1 MVLQVIGVFLV
12 ALVANMQDFFGSSFI
27 GRPIVTGLLIG
38 MVFGDVKQG
47 LMIGATLEL
56 AFLGLMGVGATVP
69 PDEIIGGILATALAL
84 KNGYGVSV
92 ALTLVLPIAT
102 LGLLV
107 KNLLY
112 VVIFPAM
119 AHQADRLADAG
130 QITQAANMHI
140 WASFTRIILMTLVTT
155 ASFALGSGLVSQF
168 VKIIPKALIDG
179 ITITTEVLPAVG
191 FAMLLNMTFSKKV
204 APFFFIGFV
213 CAAYLK
219 LDMIAASIIGAIF
232 AGIMY
237 LIMTEIHQNQST
249 STTKQST
256 TEVQEDDF

>member
-1 MVLQVIGVFLV
+1 MILQIIGIFIISLI
-12 ALVANMQDFFGSSFI
+12 ANMQDFLGSSFI
-27 GRPIVTGLLIG
+27 GRPVVTGFLVGL
-38 MVFGDVKQG
+38 VFGDVTQG
-47 LMIGATLEL
+47 LIIGATLEL
-56 AFLGLMGVGATVP
+56 AFMGLMGVGATVP

-119 AHQADRLADAG
+119 AHRADKLASQG
-130 QITQAANMHI
+130 EVNKAADMHL
-140 WASFTRIILMTLVTT
+140 WASITRVVMMTIVTT
-155 ASFALGSGLVSQF
+155 ASFALGSGLVSDF
-168 VKIIPKALIDG
+168 VKLIPKALVDG
-179 ITITTEVLPAVG
+179 ITITTEILPAVG
-191 FAMLLNMTFSKKV
+191 FAMLINMSFSKKV
-204 APFFFIGFV
+204 APFFFLGFV

-219 LDMIAASIIGAIF
+219 LDMVAASIIGAIV

-237 LIMTEIHQNQST
+237 LIMDEIHK
-249 STTKQST
+249 TKGT
-256 TEVQEDDF
+256 ATVTNEEVQEDDF

>member
-1 MVLQVIGVFLV
+1 MILQIIGIFIISLI
-12 ALVANMQDFFGSSFI
+12 ANMQDFLGSSFI
-27 GRPIVTGLLIG
+27 GRPVVTGFLVGL
-38 MVFGDVKQG
+38 VFGDVTQG
-47 LMIGATLEL
+47 LIIGATLEL
-56 AFLGLMGVGATVP
+56 AFMGLMGVGATVP

-119 AHQADRLADAG
+119 AHRADKLASQG
-130 QITQAANMHI
+130 EVNKAADMHL
-140 WASFTRIILMTLVTT
+140 WASITRVVMMTIVTT
-155 ASFALGSGLVSQF
+155 ASFALGSELVSDF
-168 VKIIPKALIDG
+168 VKLIPKALVDG
-179 ITITTEVLPAVG
+179 ITITTEILPAVG
-191 FAMLLNMTFSKKV
+191 FAMLINMSFSKKV
-204 APFFFIGFV
+204 APFFFLGFV

-219 LDMIAASIIGAIF
+219 LDMVAASIIGAIV

-237 LIMTEIHQNQST
+237 LIMDEIHK
-249 STTKQST
+249 TKGT
-256 TEVQEDDF
+256 ATVTNEEVQEDDF

>member
-1 MVLQVIGVFLV
+1 MILQIIGIFIISLI
-12 ALVANMQDFFGSSFI
+12 ANMQDFLGSSFI
-27 GRPIVTGLLIG
+27 GRPVVTGFLVGL
-38 MVFGDVKQG
+38 VFGDVTQG
-47 LMIGATLEL
+47 LIIGATLEL
-56 AFLGLMGVGATVP
+56 AFMGLMGVGATVP

-119 AHQADRLADAG
+119 AHRADKLASQG
-130 QITQAANMHI
+130 EVNKAADMHL
-140 WASFTRIILMTLVTT
+140 WASITRVVMMTIVTT
-155 ASFALGSGLVSQF
+155 ASFALGSGLVSDF
-168 VKIIPKALIDG
+168 VKLIPKVLVDG
-179 ITITTEVLPAVG
+179 ITITTKILPAVG
-191 FAMLLNMTFSKKV
+191 FAMLINMSFSKKV
-204 APFFFIGFV
+204 APFFFLGFV

-219 LDMIAASIIGAIF
+219 LDMVAASIIGAIV

-237 LIMTEIHQNQST
+237 LIMDEIHK
-249 STTKQST
+249 TKGT
-256 TEVQEDDF
+256 ATVTNEEVQEDDF

>member
-1 MVLQVIGVFLV
+1 MALQIIGIFLV
-12 ALVANMQDFFGSSFI
+12 SLIANMQDFLGSSFI
-27 GRPIVTGLLIG
+27 GRPIVTCLFIGLI
-38 MVFGDVKQG
+38 FGNVQQG
-47 LMIGATLEL
+47 LIIGATLEL

-92 ALTLVLPIAT
+92 ADQGEVT
-102 LGLLV
+102 
-107 KNLLY
+107 K
-112 VVIFPAM
+112 
-119 AHQADRLADAG
+119 AG
-130 QITQAANMHI
+130 NMHI
-140 WASFTRIILMTLVTT
+140 WASFTRVIMMALVTT
-155 ASFALGSGLVSQF
+155 ISFALGSNLVGAF
-168 VKIIPKALIDG
+168 VKLIPKFLIDG
-179 ITITTEVLPAVG
+179 ITVATQILPAVG
-191 FAMLLNMTFSKKV
+191 FAMLINMTFSKKV

-237 LIMTEIHQNQST
+237 LITEEIHNSNGGN
-249 STTKQST
+249 SNSA

>member
-1 MVLQVIGVFLV
+1 MVLQIIGIFIISLI
-12 ALVANMQDFFGSSFI
+12 ANMQDFLGSSFI
-27 GRPIVTGLLIG
+27 GRPVVTGFLVGL
-38 MVFGDVKQG
+38 VFGDVTQG
-47 LMIGATLEL
+47 LIIGATLEL
-56 AFLGLMGVGATVP
+56 AFMGLMGVGATVP

-119 AHQADRLADAG
+119 AHRADKLASQG
-130 QITQAANMHI
+130 EVNKAADMHL
-140 WASFTRIILMTLVTT
+140 WASITRVVMMTIVTT
-155 ASFALGSGLVSQF
+155 ASFALGSGLVSDF
-168 VKIIPKALIDG
+168 VKLIPKALVDG
-179 ITITTEVLPAVG
+179 ITITTEILPAVG
-191 FAMLLNMTFSKKV
+191 FAMLINMSFSKKV
-204 APFFFIGFV
+204 APFFFLGFV

-219 LDMIAASIIGAIF
+219 LDMVAASIIGAIV

-237 LIMTEIHQNQST
+237 LIMDEIHK
-249 STTKQST
+249 TKGT
-256 TEVQEDDF
+256 ATVTNEEVQEDDF

>member
-1 MVLQVIGVFLV
+1 MILQIIGIFIISLI
-12 ALVANMQDFFGSSFI
+12 ANMQDFLGSSFI
-27 GRPIVTGLLIG
+27 GRPVVTGFLVGL
-38 MVFGDVKQG
+38 VFGDVTQG
-47 LMIGATLEL
+47 LIIGATLEL
-56 AFLGLMGVGATVP
+56 AFMGLMGVGATVP

-119 AHQADRLADAG
+119 AHRADKLASQG
-130 QITQAANMHI
+130 EVNKAADMHL
-140 WASFTRIILMTLVTT
+140 WASITRVVMMTIVTT
-155 ASFALGSGLVSQF
+155 ASFALGSGLVSDF
-168 VKIIPKALIDG
+168 VKLIPKALVDG
-179 ITITTEVLPAVG
+179 ITITTKILPAVG
-191 FAMLLNMTFSKKV
+191 FAMLINMSFSKKV
-204 APFFFIGFV
+204 APFFFLGFV

-219 LDMIAASIIGAIF
+219 LDMVAASIVGAIV

-237 LIMTEIHQNQST
+237 LIMDEIHK
-249 STTKQST
+249 TKGT
-256 TEVQEDDF
+256 ATVTNEEVQEDDF

>member
-1 MVLQVIGVFLV
+1 MILQIIGIFIISLI
-12 ALVANMQDFFGSSFI
+12 ANMQDFLGSSFI
-27 GRPIVTGLLIG
+27 GRPVVTGFLVGL
-38 MVFGDVKQG
+38 VFGDVTQG
-47 LMIGATLEL
+47 LIIGATLEL
-56 AFLGLMGVGATVP
+56 AFMGLMGVGATVP

-119 AHQADRLADAG
+119 AHRADKLASHG
-130 QITQAANMHI
+130 EVNKAADMHL
-140 WASFTRIILMTLVTT
+140 WASITRVVMMTIVTT
-155 ASFALGSGLVSQF
+155 ASFALGSGLVSDF
-168 VKIIPKALIDG
+168 VKLIPKALVDG
-179 ITITTEVLPAVG
+179 ITITTEILPAVG
-191 FAMLLNMTFSKKV
+191 FAMLINMSFSKKV
-204 APFFFIGFV
+204 APFFFLGFV

-219 LDMIAASIIGAIF
+219 LDMVAASIIGAIV

-237 LIMTEIHQNQST
+237 LIMDEIHK
-249 STTKQST
+249 TKGT
-256 TEVQEDDF
+256 ATVTNEEVQEDDF

>member
-1 MVLQVIGVFLV
+1 MALQIIGIFLV
-12 ALVANMQDFFGSSFI
+12 ALIANMQDFLGSSFI
-27 GRPIVTGLLIG
+27 GRPIVTCLFIGLIFNN
-38 MVFGDVKQG
+38 VQQG
-47 LMIGATLEL
+47 LIIGATLEL

-102 LGLLV
+102 LGLLI

-119 AHQADRLADAG
+119 AHKADDYADKGEVSKAG
-130 QITQAANMHI
+130 NMHL
-140 WASFTRIILMTLVTT
+140 WASFTRIIMMALVTT
-155 ASFALGSGLVSQF
+155 ISFALGSNLVGAF
-168 VKIIPKALIDG
+168 VKLIPKFLIDG
-179 ITITTEVLPAVG
+179 ITVATEILPAVG
-191 FAMLLNMTFSKKV
+191 FAMLINMTFSKKV

-232 AGIMY
+232 AGMMY
-237 LIMTEIHQNQST
+237 LILEEIHQNNGASA
-249 STTKQST
+249 TKE

>member
-1 MVLQVIGVFLV
+1 MILQIIGIFIISLI
-12 ALVANMQDFFGSSFI
+12 ANMQDFLGSSFI
-27 GRPIVTGLLIG
+27 GRPVVTGFLVGL
-38 MVFGDVKQG
+38 VFGDVTQG
-47 LMIGATLEL
+47 LIIGATLEL
-56 AFLGLMGVGATVP
+56 AFMGLMGVGATVP

-119 AHQADRLADAG
+119 AHRADKLASQG
-130 QITQAANMHI
+130 EVNKAADMHL
-140 WASFTRIILMTLVTT
+140 WASITRVVMMTIVTT
-155 ASFALGSGLVSQF
+155 ASFALGSGLVSDF
-168 VKIIPKALIDG
+168 VKLIPKALVDG
-179 ITITTEVLPAVG
+179 ITITTEILPAVG
-191 FAMLLNMTFSKKV
+191 FAMLINMSFSKKV
-204 APFFFIGFV
+204 APFFFLGFV

-219 LDMIAASIIGAIF
+219 LDMVAASIMGAIV

-237 LIMTEIHQNQST
+237 LIMDEIHK
-249 STTKQST
+249 TKGT
-256 TEVQEDDF
+256 ATVTNEEVQEDDF

>member
-1 MVLQVIGVFLV
+1 MILQIIGIFIISLI
-12 ALVANMQDFFGSSFI
+12 ANMQDFLGSSFI
-27 GRPIVTGLLIG
+27 GRPVVTGFLVGL
-38 MVFGDVKQG
+38 VFGDVTQG
-47 LMIGATLEL
+47 LIIGATLEL
-56 AFLGLMGVGATVP
+56 AFMGLMGVGATVP

-119 AHQADRLADAG
+119 AHRADKLASQG
-130 QITQAANMHI
+130 EVNKAADMHL
-140 WASFTRIILMTLVTT
+140 WASITRVVMMTIVTT
-155 ASFALGSGLVSQF
+155 ASFALGSGLVSDF
-168 VKIIPKALIDG
+168 VKLIPKALVDG
-179 ITITTEVLPAVG
+179 ITITTEILPAVG
-191 FAMLLNMTFSKKV
+191 FAMLINMSFSKKV
-204 APFFFIGFV
+204 ALFFFLGFV

-219 LDMIAASIIGAIF
+219 LDMVAASIIGAIV

-237 LIMTEIHQNQST
+237 LIMDEIHK
-249 STTKQST
+249 TKGT
-256 TEVQEDDF
+256 ATVTNEEVQEDDF

>member
-1 MVLQVIGVFLV
+1 
-12 ALVANMQDFFGSSFI
+12 
-27 GRPIVTGLLIG
+27 
-38 MVFGDVKQG
+38 
-47 LMIGATLEL
+47 
-56 AFLGLMGVGATVP
+56 MGVGATVP

-102 LGLLV
+102 LGLLI

-119 AHQADRLADAG
+119 AHKADNYADQGEVTKAG
-130 QITQAANMHI
+130 NMHI
-140 WASFTRIILMTLVTT
+140 WASFTRVIMMALVTT
-155 ASFALGSGLVSQF
+155 VSFALGSNLVGAF
-168 VKIIPKALIDG
+168 VKLIPKFLIDG
-179 ITITTEVLPAVG
+179 ITVATQILPAVG
-191 FAMLLNMTFSKKV
+191 FAMLINMTFSKKV

-237 LIMTEIHQNQST
+237 LITEEIHNSNGGN
-249 STTKQST
+249 SNSA

>member
-1 MVLQVIGVFLV
+1 MILQIIGIFIISLI
-12 ALVANMQDFFGSSFI
+12 ANMQDFLGSSFI
-27 GRPIVTGLLIG
+27 GRPVVTGFLVGL
-38 MVFGDVKQG
+38 VFGDVTQG
-47 LMIGATLEL
+47 LIIGATLEL
-56 AFLGLMGVGATVP
+56 AFMGLMGVGATVP

-119 AHQADRLADAG
+119 AHRADKLASHG
-130 QITQAANMHI
+130 EVNKAADMHL
-140 WASFTRIILMTLVTT
+140 WASITRVVMMTIVTT
-155 ASFALGSGLVSQF
+155 ASFALGSGLVSDF
-168 VKIIPKALIDG
+168 VKLIPKALVDG
-179 ITITTEVLPAVG
+179 ITITTEILPAVG
-191 FAMLLNMTFSKKV
+191 FAMLINMSFSKKV
-204 APFFFIGFV
+204 APFFFLGFV

-219 LDMIAASIIGAIF
+219 LDMVAASIIGAIV

-237 LIMTEIHQNQST
+237 LIMDEIHKSKGTATVTNE
-249 STTKQST
+249 
-256 TEVQEDDF
+256 EVQEDDF

>member
-1 MVLQVIGVFLV
+1 MALQIIGIFLV
-12 ALVANMQDFFGSSFI
+12 SFIANMQDFLGSSFI
-27 GRPIVTGLLIG
+27 GRPIVTCLFVGLI
-38 MVFGDVKQG
+38 FGNVQQG
-47 LMIGATLEL
+47 LIIGATLEL

-119 AHQADRLADAG
+119 AHKADNYADQGEVTKAG
-130 QITQAANMHI
+130 NMHI
-140 WASFTRIILMTLVTT
+140 WASLTRVLMMALVTT
-155 ASFALGSGLVSQF
+155 ISFALGSNLVSAF
-168 VKIIPKALIDG
+168 VKLIPKFLIDG
-179 ITITTEVLPAVG
+179 ITVATQILPAVG
-191 FAMLLNMTFSKKV
+191 FAMLINMTFSKKV

-237 LIMTEIHQNQST
+237 LIMEEIHNINGSN
-249 STTKQST
+249 SNISS
-256 TEVQEDDF
+256 EVQEDDF

>member
-1 MVLQVIGVFLV
+1 V
-12 ALVANMQDFFGSSFI
+12 ALQILGIFLISLIANMQDFLGSSFI
-27 GRPIVTGLLIG
+27 GRPIVTCLFIGLI
-38 MVFGDVKQG
+38 FGNVQQG
-47 LMIGATLEL
+47 LIIGATLEL

-102 LGLLV
+102 LGLLI

-119 AHQADRLADAG
+119 AHKADKFADNGEVTKAG
-130 QITQAANMHI
+130 NMHL
-140 WASFTRIILMTLVTT
+140 WASFTRIFLMALVTT
-155 ASFALGSGLVSQF
+155 ISFALGSSLVSSF
-168 VKIIPKALIDG
+168 VKLIPQALIDG
-179 ITITTEVLPAVG
+179 ITVTTEILPAVG
-191 FAMLLNMTFSKKV
+191 FALLINMTFSKKV

-237 LIMTEIHQNQST
+237 LIMEEIHKNKNNVS
-249 STTKQST
+249 SNK
-256 TEVQEDDF
+256 EVQEDDF

>member
-1 MVLQVIGVFLV
+1 MILQIIGIFIISLI
-12 ALVANMQDFFGSSFI
+12 ANMQDFLGSSFI
-27 GRPIVTGLLIG
+27 GRPVVIGFLVGL
-38 MVFGDVKQG
+38 VFGDVTQG
-47 LMIGATLEL
+47 LIIGATLEL
-56 AFLGLMGVGATVP
+56 AFMGLMGVGATVP

-119 AHQADRLADAG
+119 AHRADKLASHG
-130 QITQAANMHI
+130 EVNKAADMHL
-140 WASFTRIILMTLVTT
+140 WASITRVVMMTIVTT
-155 ASFALGSGLVSQF
+155 ASFALGSGLVSDF
-168 VKIIPKALIDG
+168 VKLIPKALVDG
-179 ITITTEVLPAVG
+179 ITITTEILPAVG
-191 FAMLLNMTFSKKV
+191 FAMLINMSFSKKV
-204 APFFFIGFV
+204 APFFFLGFV

-219 LDMIAASIIGAIF
+219 LDMVAASIIGAIV

-237 LIMTEIHQNQST
+237 LIMDEIHK
-249 STTKQST
+249 TKGT
-256 TEVQEDDF
+256 ATVTNEEVQEDDF

>member
-1 MVLQVIGVFLV
+1 MILQIIGIFIISLI
-12 ALVANMQDFFGSSFI
+12 ANMQDFLGSSFI
-27 GRPIVTGLLIG
+27 GRPVVTGFLVGL
-38 MVFGDVKQG
+38 VFGDVTQG
-47 LMIGATLEL
+47 LIIGATLEL
-56 AFLGLMGVGATVP
+56 AFMGLMGVGATVP

-119 AHQADRLADAG
+119 AHRADKLASQG
-130 QITQAANMHI
+130 EVNKAADMHL
-140 WASFTRIILMTLVTT
+140 WASITRVVMMTIVTT
-155 ASFALGSGLVSQF
+155 ASFALGSGLVSDF
-168 VKIIPKALIDG
+168 VKLIPKALVDG
-179 ITITTEVLPAVG
+179 ITITTKILPAVG
-191 FAMLLNMTFSKKV
+191 FAMLINMSFSKKV
-204 APFFFIGFV
+204 APFFFLGFV

-219 LDMIAASIIGAIF
+219 LDMVAASIIGAIV

-237 LIMTEIHQNQST
+237 LIMDEIHK
-249 STTKQST
+249 TKGT
-256 TEVQEDDF
+256 ATVTNEEVQEDDF

>member
-1 MVLQVIGVFLV
+1 M
-12 ALVANMQDFFGSSFI
+12 
-27 GRPIVTGLLIG
+27 
-38 MVFGDVKQG
+38 
-47 LMIGATLEL
+47 
-56 AFLGLMGVGATVP
+56 GLMGVGATVP

-119 AHQADRLADAG
+119 AHRADKLASQG
-130 QITQAANMHI
+130 EVNKAADMHL
-140 WASFTRIILMTLVTT
+140 WASITRVVMMTIVTT
-155 ASFALGSGLVSQF
+155 ASFALGSGLVSDF
-168 VKIIPKALIDG
+168 VKLIPKALVDG
-179 ITITTEVLPAVG
+179 ITITTEILPAVG
-191 FAMLLNMTFSKKV
+191 FAMLINMSFSKKV
-204 APFFFIGFV
+204 APFFFLGFV

-219 LDMIAASIIGAIF
+219 LDMVAASIIGAIV

-237 LIMTEIHQNQST
+237 LIMDEIHK
-249 STTKQST
+249 TKGT
-256 TEVQEDDF
+256 ATVTNEEVQEDDF

>member
-1 MVLQVIGVFLV
+1 MILQIIGIFIISLI
-12 ALVANMQDFFGSSFI
+12 ANMQDFLGSSFI
-27 GRPIVTGLLIG
+27 GRPVVTGFLVGL
-38 MVFGDVKQG
+38 VFGDVTQG
-47 LMIGATLEL
+47 LIIGATLEL
-56 AFLGLMGVGATVP
+56 AFMGLMGVGATVP

-119 AHQADRLADAG
+119 AHRADKLASQG
-130 QITQAANMHI
+130 EVNKAADMHL
-140 WASFTRIILMTLVTT
+140 WASITRVVMMTIVTT
-155 ASFALGSGLVSQF
+155 ASFALGSGLVSDF
-168 VKIIPKALIDG
+168 VKLIPKALVDG
-179 ITITTEVLPAVG
+179 ITITTKILPAVG
-191 FAMLLNMTFSKKV
+191 FAMLINMSFSKKV
-204 APFFFIGFV
+204 APFFFLGFV

-219 LDMIAASIIGAIF
+219 LDMVDASIIGAIV

-237 LIMTEIHQNQST
+237 LIMDEIHK
-249 STTKQST
+249 TKGT
-256 TEVQEDDF
+256 ATVTNEEVQEDDF